1 MFFIDLVKFD
11 EEQLLICLSKTILL
25 ISCNLLKC
33 QNSIIVT
40 SEGKEKLIHQKKR
53 YTMIV
58 QKKLIALFMIVI
70 IIVFAQCNKNDGI
83 VQNEKLDPVLVKEG
97 KDIFRFDT
105 FGDEDF
111 WSGLLHLDK
120 AIAGNGH
127 GGYGPGVSPKTA
139 LAVGLK
145 VDAEALPAS
154 VVNGIQ
160 TGAVNLDDPA
170 NTLALLKLNA
180 VVGVKGTFN
189 EDGTLKTIGITCA
202 ACHSTVDDS
211 FAPGIGKRLDGWPNR
226 DLNVGAIVSL
236 TDNAQPIAN
245 MLHVDEGTLR
255 TVLGMWGPGKF
266 GAVLFMDGKAL
277 QPNGTVAANLIP
289 AAFGLRNVSLTT
301 YTGWGDISYWNA
313 FVANLEMH
321 GKGNFT
327 DPRLNNSV
335 KYPIAVENNF
345 FNVINN
351 PDLITS
357 KLPAL
362 KAYQHSIDAP
372 KPASNSYDM
381 AAAGRGKGLFINKAK
396 CATCHAPQFY
406 KNPAAIL
413 HTAEEIGIDDFE
425 AKRSPTGKY
434 RTPPLEGLFARA
446 KGGFYHDGRFATIPD
461 VIKHYNS
468 HLKLNLSVTE
478 QQDLAEYLKSL

>member
-1 MFFIDLVKFD
+1 MIYKK
-11 EEQLLICLSKTILL
+11 Q
-25 ISCNLLKC
+25 
-33 QNSIIVT
+33 II
-40 SEGKEKLIHQKKR
+40 
-53 YTMIV
+53 
-58 QKKLIALFMIVI
+58 IALMLLVVVGFT
-70 IIVFAQCNKNDGI
+70 QCKKGND
-83 VQNEKLDPVLVKEG
+83 NNDPKVPDQTLVNEG

-111 WSGLLHLDK
+111 WSNLLHIDK
-120 AIAGNGH
+120 AVAGAANG
-127 GGYGPGVSPKTA
+127 GFGAGVSPKTA

-145 VDAEALPAS
+145 VDAEEFPANI
-154 VVNGIQ
+154 VAGIQ
-160 TGAVNLDDPA
+160 SGAVDLDDPA
-170 NTLALLKLNA
+170 TTLALLKLNS

-189 EDGTLKTIGITCA
+189 ENGSLKSIGITCA

-226 DLNVGAIVSL
+226 DLNVGTIISL

-245 MLHVDEGTLR
+245 MLHVDEQTLR

-266 GAVLFMDGKAL
+266 GATLFMDGKAL

-289 AAFGLRNVSLTT
+289 AAFGLKDVSLTT

-321 GKGNFT
+321 GKGNFS
-327 DPRLNNSV
+327 DARLNDPI
-335 KYPIAVENNF
+335 KYPIAVENGF
-345 FNVINN
+345 FNVTNT

-362 KAYQHSIDAP
+362 KAYQHSIAAP
-372 KPASNSYDM
+372 KPPAGSFDV
-381 AAAGRGKGLFINKAK
+381 AAAARGKALFINKAQ
-396 CATCHAPQFY
+396 CASCHSPQTY
-406 KNPAAIL
+406 ANTTTILKTPA
-413 HTAEEIGIDDFE
+413 EIGIDDFE

-461 VIKHYNS
+461 VIDHYNNFKS
-468 HLKLNLSVTE
+468 LNLTSSE
-478 QQDLAEYLKSL
+478 KQDLAEYLKSL